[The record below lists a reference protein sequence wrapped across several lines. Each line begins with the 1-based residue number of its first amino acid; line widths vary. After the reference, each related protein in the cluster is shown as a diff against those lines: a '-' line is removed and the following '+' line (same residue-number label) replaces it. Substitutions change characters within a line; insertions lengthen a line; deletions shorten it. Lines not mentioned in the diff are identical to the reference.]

1 MSRLLSTLPAVAAS
15 LLLSACGPEPKPLS
29 SFTWCEL
36 SAGSYLSFKKSG
48 EVDPEHKGV
57 TLSLC
62 SSTPPQDCASISSD
76 VVATLNGQVMESHG
90 SGIVLGG
97 CSVPLFTLDVPN
109 DRYSPEGGNARFVV
123 SDATHT
129 ISAEFEGFFVPR
141 PEGHSSLPVLSCEGV
156 MLGCTASS
164 PW

>member
-15 LLLSACGPEPKPLS
+15 LLLSACGPEQEPLS

-36 SAGSYLSFKKSG
+36 SAGSYPSFKEAG
-48 EVDPEHKGV
+48 EHKRV

-62 SSTPPQDCASISSD
+62 SSTPPRDCPSISSD
-76 VVATLNGQVMESHG
+76 VVATLNGQVMESRG
-90 SGIVLGG
+90 SGIVLGV
-97 CSVPLFTLDVPN
+97 CSVPLFTLDVPQ

-129 ISAEFEGFFVPR
+129 ISAEFEGCFVP
-141 PEGHSSLPVLSCEGV
+141 EGLDSLPVLGCEGV
-156 MLGCTASS
+156 MLGCRASS